1 MSQLQ
6 ELASKVRSC
15 TECTLAKERTCA
27 VPGEGP
33 EDAKLMFIG
42 EAPGYHE
49 DQQGRPFVGAAGQ
62 FLEKLLESIGMS
74 REQVFIANMLKCRP
88 PKNRDP
94 LPDELSA
101 CSKYIERQIELI
113 APSVIVT
120 LGRHSMSKFLPGT
133 TIGKAHGRAVQT
145 KNFTLYP
152 IHHPAAA
159 LYQGDFR
166 KMIEEDFKMIPSLL
180 EENTTHQK
188 TEAQPYQLP
197 LV

>member
-15 TECTLAKERTCA
+15 TECILAKERTCA

-133 TIGKAHGRAVQT
+133 TIGKAHGRAVPT
-145 KNFTLYP
+145 KNFILYP

-159 LYQGDFR
+159 LYQGNFR
-166 KMIEEDFKMIPSLL
+166 TMIEEDFKMIPSLL
-180 EENTTHQK
+180 KENTTHQK
-188 TEAQPYQLP
+188 PEDQTYQLP